1 MILKEASVK
10 KDGFFL
16 SQEAQTAASLDNDDA
31 PGVELEM
38 LLREAR

>member
-1 MILKEASVK
+1 MILREANVK
-10 KDGFFL
+10 RKVFL
-16 SQEAQTAASLDNDDA
+16 SQEARTAASLDNDDA